1 MPPAPP
7 TFSTMTDCSR
17 ISPIRCANSRA
28 GTSLGPPA
36 AKGLIM
42 VSARVGQSC
51 ADDGRVPSMHK
62 AATAAT
68 SAVRILL
75 LPLNGCGL
83 CREHALN
90 LVPDRFLLG
99 GIGCDRQRQIDRD

>member
-7 TFSTMTDCSR
+7 TFSTITDCSR
-17 ISPIRCANSRA
+17 ISPIRCANNRA

-36 AKGLIM
+36 ANGLII

-51 ADDGRVPSMHK
+51 ARDGLAPSTHK

-68 SAVRILL
+68 SAVRIIV
-75 LPLNGCGL
+75 LPIDGRGL

-90 LVPDRFLLG
+90 LMPDRFLLG
-99 GIGCDRQRQIDRD
+99 AV